1 MNNSLIIL
9 DKVIKKFAN
18 AKTPSVYE
26 TSLNINEGEFIT
38 ILGSSGC
45 GKTTLLKMINRLYDP
60 TSGKI
65 YINGEDISKISAVNL
80 RRRIGYVI
88 QQTGLFEHLT
98 IEENIA
104 IVPKILNWDKD
115 EINERIDY
123 LLDLVGLSPQTFRKR
138 HPNQLSGG
146 QQQRVGLARAMAANP
161 KIMLMDEPFG
171 AIDSITRANLQEELL
186 KIQKLLNK
194 TILFVTHDVDEALK
208 LGDKVLIM
216 NEGKVQQFDTPVNI
230 LLHPANEF
238 VSSLVNSNDLFQKL
252 SIIKVKEIMQKH
264 DNCQNNHS
272 EIINQND
279 NLKNALNNLIE
290 NNLDS
295 LKVKDDNNNIIG
307 TISINNFKNF
317 RKHYVKKDELC
328 LNI

>member
-1 MNNSLIIL
+1 MNNSLIVL
-9 DKVIKKFAN
+9 DKVIKKFPN
-18 AKTPSVYE
+18 AKNSSVHE
-26 TSLNINEGEFIT
+26 TSLSINEGEFIT

-60 TSGKI
+60 SSGKI
-65 YINGEDISKISAVNL
+65 YINGEDISTISAVNL

-88 QQTGLFEHLT
+88 QQTGLFQHLT

-104 IVPKILNWDKD
+104 TVPKILNWKKN

-123 LLDLVGLSPQTFRKR
+123 LLNLVGLSPETFRKR
-138 HPNQLSGG
+138 YPNQLSGG

-161 KIMLMDEPFG
+161 PIMLMDEPFG

-216 NEGKVQQFDTPVNI
+216 NKGRVQQFDTPINI
-230 LLHPANEF
+230 ILDPKNEF
-238 VSSLVNSNDLFQKL
+238 VSSLVNSKDLFQKL
-252 SIIKVKEIMQKH
+252 SIIKVKEIMQKK
-264 DNCQNNHS
+264 DYCENNPTKTISQNES
-272 EIINQND
+272 
-279 NLKNALNNLIE
+279 LKSTLNYLIE
-290 NNLDS
+290 NDFDYLNVEDE
-295 LKVKDDNNNIIG
+295 NNNIIG
-307 TISINNFKNF
+307 TVSINDFKKF
-317 RKHYVKKDELC
+317 KKYYVKKGELC